1 MNNWGMGTHIP
12 EMILVFDF
20 IDRVFIFKCNCLG
33 LAYQPS
39 FKEIIKLIVYMVLVD
54 FYLTG
59 IVISTVTWILVNR
72 LFNPGVQF
80 SSYNINYISWGSVLI
95 FIAIHFNNLVF
106 AICGAIHTITCDP
119 N

>member
-1 MNNWGMGTHIP
+1 MNNWGTGTHIP
-12 EMILVFDF
+12 EMIPVFDF
-20 IDRVFIFKCNCLG
+20 VDRVFIFKCNCLG

-95 FIAIHFNNLVF
+95 FIAIHF
-106 AICGAIHTITCDP
+106 
-119 N
+119 